1 VAPLAWILV
10 EFIAGQN
17 VQCIAF
23 LGLYRKPEL
32 QRTLHSRKWRDIS
45 CETQEKAKDAKWWA
59 LRQKSSG
66 RPPVHCLLGHSP
78 KVTDR
83 THIFFLEAV
92 RKRSQ
97 DSARHHA
104 LVHPISPAVGCDG
117 GLPSGGHLFPL
128 AGHLLELHQSNG
140 TKARARLD
148 LDFRNKNGRREILA
162 ANSNGKDDDFVGGFS
177 LAIAR
182 ISSRFIELGPERSD
196 AATRLEE
203 PRKDD
208 LERAVPSYLE
218 YYIEKQK
225 LSLAFLQNT
234 LESFHVLASPEY
246 ILVCSTCPEFLSGI
260 LPEISICSPDHT
272 RSKGLV

>member
-1 VAPLAWILV
+1 MECTLCVNDGIVAPLAWILV

-17 VQCIAF
+17 VQSIAL
-23 LGLYRKPEL
+23 LGLYREPEL

-45 CETQEKAKDAKWWA
+45 CETREKAKDAKWWA

-97 DSARHHA
+97 DSARHDA

-128 AGHLLELHQSNG
+128 AGHLLELHQSNN
-140 TKARARLD
+140 TKAGARLD
-148 LDFRNKNGRREILA
+148 LDFRNKNGRREMLA
-162 ANSNGKDDDFVGGFS
+162 ANSNGKDDGFVGGFS
-177 LAIAR
+177 LTIA
-182 ISSRFIELGPERSD
+182 SSGGWWVEG
-196 AATRLEE
+196 
-203 PRKDD
+203 
-208 LERAVPSYLE
+208 
-218 YYIEKQK
+218 
-225 LSLAFLQNT
+225 
-234 LESFHVLASPEY
+234 
-246 ILVCSTCPEFLSGI
+246 G
-260 LPEISICSPDHT
+260 EI
-272 RSKGLV
+272 RRR